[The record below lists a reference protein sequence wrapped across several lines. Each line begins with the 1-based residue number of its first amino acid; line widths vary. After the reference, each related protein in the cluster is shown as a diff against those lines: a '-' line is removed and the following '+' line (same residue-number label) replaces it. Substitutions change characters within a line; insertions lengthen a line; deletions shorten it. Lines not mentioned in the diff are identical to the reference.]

1 MEKFISLWFSRLPN
15 AAHYNF
21 FTNMK
26 ATIDAAP
33 QDVTDV
39 LGDNIPAFVTLL
51 AEERDHMDWI
61 NKNTLTQ
68 EIEEADQAMDAALT
82 ALRTTVRGMRTF
94 SVASISTAAK
104 RIYTMLMD
112 YGTVTKKPY
121 EEQSGDVKTI
131 LAQISEGGRYYDD
144 ISVLKKAASVVGGMI
159 VDLQNAFNN
168 FTSLLAQRDAQSLE
182 KPKRPFP
189 DVRRDIEAVYRKM
202 VNIIDAHAAVGTSPA
217 FDDFIKSLNPE
228 IERLNAEFHRARKD
242 LGVGDHTVIE
252 PIDTQPYVEGRPSTP
267 VPVVHYCEGD
277 EKPTVQLFLGRDF
290 SVTYRNNDNVGM
302 ANLTIHGQGKYKG
315 AKITTF
321 MIAR

>member
-1 MEKFISLWFSRLPN
+1 MEKFISLWFGRLPN

-21 FTNMK
+21 FTNVE
-26 ATIDAAP
+26 AAIDASP
-33 QDVTDV
+33 SVVTDA
-39 LGDNIPAFVTLL
+39 LGDNIPAFDALL
-51 AEERDHMDWI
+51 AEEKAHMDWI
-61 NKNTLTQ
+61 NKSALTQ
-68 EIEEADQAMDAALT
+68 EIEEADQVMDAALT

-94 SVASISTAAK
+94 SVTSISTAAK

-112 YGTVTKKPY
+112 YGSVTRKPY

-131 LAQISEGGRYYDD
+131 IAQISEGGRYYDD
-144 ISVLKKAASVVGGMI
+144 ISVLKEAASVVGGMI
-159 VDLQNAFNN
+159 VDLQNAFGN

-202 VNIIDAHAAVGTSPA
+202 VNIIDAHAAVGTSLA

-252 PIDTQPYVEGRPSTP
+252 PLETQSYVENLPATP
-267 VPVVHYCEGD
+267 VPVVHYREGD
-277 EKPTVQLFLGRDF
+277 KPTVRLSLGRDF

-315 AKITTF
+315 AKTTTF